1 MRWRPRSG
9 THRCSHQASTP
20 ALAPRPPDAKDALGD
35 VCVVTSHPASRC
47 SLVHKAGPGTVSRT
61 PGWGRPQ
68 HAQRLRGFQHLSRCA
83 PPACVFS
90 GMNVPRGMRVVSIN
104 PPWVTSAAS
113 CRVQG
118 PVINSQNYLYS
129 HELLQYELQKKSRPV
144 PRKEKKSVK
153 ICVELLLSQQIL
165 LLLASESTALH
176 FRLFLAFRK
185 RGPNANTAGKD
196 EATERGVS
204 AGKGGEMP
212 AVEGGAASRAA

>member
-1 MRWRPRSG
+1 MQSPG
-9 THRCSHQASTP
+9 THSSASSSPTGCKRRSRRRLRGHLPPRLAVLTGSQSRFRGSEQA
-20 ALAPRPPDAKDALGD
+20 
-35 VCVVTSHPASRC
+35 H
-47 SLVHKAGPGTVSRT
+47 
-61 PGWGRPQ
+61 GWGGRPQ
-68 HAQRLRGFQHLSRCA
+68 HAPRLRGFRHLSRCA

-144 PRKEKKSVK
+144 PRKKKKSVK

-165 LLLASESTALH
+165 LFLASESTALH
-176 FRLFLAFRK
+176 FRLCFLPFVREGRTQTQRVKMKQQNGAC
-185 RGPNANTAGKD
+185 PQ
-196 EATERGVS
+196 V
-204 AGKGGEMP
+204 KGGEMP

>member
-1 MRWRPRSG
+1 MQSPG
-9 THRCSHQASTP
+9 THSSASSSPTGCKRRSRRR
-20 ALAPRPPDAKDALGD
+20 LRGRP
-35 VCVVTSHPASRC
+35 HPASRC
-47 SLVHKAGPGTVSRT
+47 SLVHKADPGAVSRT

-68 HAQRLRGFQHLSRCA
+68 HAPRLRGFQHLSRCA

-144 PRKEKKSVK
+144 PRKKKKALRFVWNFCSVNRF
-153 ICVELLLSQQIL
+153 CYFWRQSRQLYTSDFVSCLS
-165 LLLASESTALH
+165 
-176 FRLFLAFRK
+176 
-185 RGPNANTAGKD
+185 
-196 EATERGVS
+196 
-204 AGKGGEMP
+204 
-212 AVEGGAASRAA
+212 